1 MIKHLLHN
9 AKVKL
14 LQNSSSN
21 MISLCDT
28 YLSLIDVLEQLLLD
42 NCSNIPSLYELKNTE
57 TVRRFRN
64 RLLEEERHEL
74 AMNLSTKCGLDSQ
87 TVWAAWGLA
96 ELKRGN
102 FKEARNK
109 FEKCLK
115 PVLDKMSAIGTAQLK
130 ILNDTINYLENA
142 PTFQKLGTQSLLSQI
157 QNVRALI
164 AEPKNYLSNQTNM
177 DDAQLN
183 ECIYYLETY
192 GNYSLLVMFYQRHGY
207 LEKAFQFIIESVCL
221 ISNFIFLLLYS
232 IFYSNY
238 F

>member
-42 NCSNIPSLYELKNTE
+42 NCTNIPSLYELKNTE

-64 RLLEEERHEL
+64 RLLEEERNEL
-74 AMNLSTKCGLDSQ
+74 AMNLSTKCGLDSA

-109 FEKCLK
+109 FEKCMK
-115 PVLDKMSAIGTAQLK
+115 PIQEKMSTIGAAQLK

-142 PTFQKLGTQSLLSQI
+142 PRKLGTQSLLNQL
-157 QNVRALI
+157 QNIRALI
-164 AEPKNYLSNQTNM
+164 AEPKNLSSENNM
-177 DDAQLN
+177 DDVQFN

-192 GNYSLLVMFYQRHGY
+192 GNYSMVVSFYQRHGF
-207 LEKAFQFIIESVCL
+207 LEKAFQFIIESV
-221 ISNFIFLLLYS
+221 NF
-232 IFYSNY
+232 
-238 F
+238 